1 MLCMNHNSATII
13 NKWNHFTSSIF
24 VVQCL
29 WNCFSLICYYDISN
43 SVVNLFLVYEVSDIN
58 CFSFS
63 LSYHCSLVFIIVQ
76 NSFANKLM
84 NVLRKLRPKRKSL
97 IKFYNRVI

>member
-43 SVVNLFLVYEVSDIN
+43 SVVNLFLVRSQWYWLFFI
-58 CFSFS
+58 FTFIS
-63 LSYHCSLVFIIVQ
+63 LFISVHRCVRAFFEIC
-76 NSFANKLM
+76 
-84 NVLRKLRPKRKSL
+84 
-97 IKFYNRVI
+97 